1 MTNATKLEG
10 IDYPD
15 TFHPKMS
22 VVSRVIPKKDFQSL
36 LKTFRTMGDHVVTK
50 ISGGYTVHYEYQ
62 DKSKALLVLKA
73 MNGSKGYLVRHA
85 DKLIQIL

>member
-1 MTNATKLEG
+1 
-10 IDYPD
+10 
-15 TFHPKMS
+15 
-22 VVSRVIPKKDFQSL
+22 
-36 LKTFRTMGDHVVTK
+36 K